1 MMMDHDPINALTVD
15 VEDYYQ
21 VESFTDVVPREK
33 WAGWAPR
40 IDRNTDKIL
49 SLFDERGVYGTFFI
63 LGWIAERNPQIV
75 RRIADAGHEI
85 ACHSYG
91 HHLIH
96 NQTQAEFRADLIRAK
111 RLIEDQSGQGV
122 IGYRAPTYSITPRT
136 LWALDILIEEG
147 FQYDSSIF
155 PIYHDRY
162 GMPGAERFPHL
173 IRTGSGEIVEFPPS
187 TLRLAGQ
194 NIPLAGGGYFRI
206 MPYRFFSWGVRRIN
220 RAEQQP
226 AIFMVHAWEVD
237 EDQPRISGT
246 RLNVWRHRNNLNR
259 TLPRLQRL
267 LSDFNFA
274 PMRDLLRPPKSNFKQ
289 QGDLHT
295 QYPVSAVMD

>member
-1 MMMDHDPINALTVD
+1 MIMDQDPINALTVD

-63 LGWIAERNPQIV
+63 LGWVAERNPQIV

-91 HHLIH
+91 HHLIQ

-111 RLIEDQSGQGV
+111 RLIEDQSGQRV

-173 IRTGSGEIVEFPPS
+173 IRTVSGEIVEFPPS

-220 RAEQQP
+220 RTEQQS

-246 RLNVWRHRNNLNR
+246 WLNVWRHRNNLSR

-274 PMRDLLRPPKSNFKQ
+274 PMRDLLRHPKCYFKQ